1 MNSSWI
7 GNELLFNCSLCDR
20 GQEGVIKLVCGNGNC
35 FFWLEYRVGLFI
47 FMGGFYL
54 TPVGIMSFMLP
65 AILLRLLFILLR
77 GGNKYASR
85 KKGNDEKGVG
95 WEGDIKI
102 GVAFLF
108 GSIIKNEIASF
119 SFS

>member
-47 FMGGFYL
+47 FMGE
-54 TPVGIMSFMLP
+54 
-65 AILLRLLFILLR
+65 ILFDSGRDYIFHVTGYFVEVIVYFVKGGTNIRAGKRVMMRR
-77 GGNKYASR
+77 G
-85 KKGNDEKGVG
+85 
-95 WEGDIKI
+95 
-102 GVAFLF
+102 
-108 GSIIKNEIASF
+108 
-119 SFS
+119 